1 MAPPPATS
9 VDYSEVD
16 ITKPF
21 TEIDDRV
28 LFDAIRGCESPSL
41 AKFNLLVMAN
51 PFADHENDPLFPVDG
66 LYACR
71 HGTRQYGTSHQWNY
85 DHVEDGNRKAYV
97 DYANMSTRK
106 DVNGDEDELK
116 VIFKCKFHP
125 DCEDFIAVNAK
136 QFMKAFIDIIKNKVP
151 GYNRFDNERPDD
163 SADVNRIRRMV
174 DIVLDS
180 QLLNGGR
187 CLENASSISWQG
199 AYAVTRH
206 YSSCH
211 RYQLDRWPTAATYGI
226 LVGKKDILTRAK
238 QRAKRGTNEAKA
250 QQAKVPRM
258 SKAQRNGSA
267 RARRGDTDTA
277 DAALN
282 DLVHTGK
289 DTSVGGGKPGSV

>member
-1 MAPPPATS
+1 MT
-9 VDYSEVD
+9 
-16 ITKPF
+16 
-21 TEIDDRV
+21 
-28 LFDAIRGCESPSL
+28 
-41 AKFNLLVMAN
+41 
-51 PFADHENDPLFPVDG
+51 
-66 LYACR
+66 
-71 HGTRQYGTSHQWNY
+71 
-85 DHVEDGNRKAYV
+85 
-97 DYANMSTRK
+97 
-106 DVNGDEDELK
+106 
-116 VIFKCKFHP
+116 
-125 DCEDFIAVNAK
+125 
-136 QFMKAFIDIIKNKVP
+136 
-151 GYNRFDNERPDD
+151 
-163 SADVNRIRRMV
+163 NRI
-174 DIVLDS
+174 LS
-180 QLLNGGR
+180 LS
-187 CLENASSISWQG
+187 ENASSISWQG